1 MVCET
6 TSTATSRFNRL
17 GMAFM
22 AGLAGLCMHLGMAV
36 AQEAQAVPGTIV
48 TMTPPEGF
56 ALASDFAGFANAEKQ
71 GSFLVA
77 EFPPEAA
84 AQLSGLFLDQETA
97 AAQFATKGI
106 TIESREEF
114 DNADGETI
122 PLLRGT
128 QEANGVTLDKW
139 MALYAGPKIVMI
151 TFQIPQDNAL
161 DDEAMKAAFGS
172 VKLGGI
178 EGAEGDPR
186 LAELPYSL
194 NVVEPFRLA
203 SVTDGTGALLTVGDK
218 DVDPEAT
225 QPQIIVTYTETNAP
239 KSELKRIAEVVLNA
253 IGDNVAIESQEEEMF
268 AGLDGLAT
276 KGTLEENGVKKGFAH
291 WVAYTEAGAPIQ
303 VLGTAAEDKYAELSE
318 AIEEIAGSV
327 EMNE

>member
-1 MVCET
+1 MIPET
-6 TSTATSRFNRL
+6 KSAASLRLNHLAATLL
-17 GMAFM
+17 G
-22 AGLAGLCMHLGMAV
+22 GLAGLCLHWGLAF

-56 ALASDFAGFANAEKQ
+56 VVASDFAGFASVEKQ

-84 AQLSGLFLDQETA
+84 AQLGGLFLDQEA
-97 AAQFATKGI
+97 ATAQFATKGI
-106 TIESREEF
+106 TIQSKEEF
-114 DNADGETI
+114 DNADGEAI

-151 TFQIPQDNAL
+151 TFQIPQDKAL
-161 DDEAMKAAFGS
+161 DEDVMKAAFGS

-194 NVVEPFRLA
+194 GVVEPFRLA
-203 SVTDGTGALLTVGDK
+203 SVTNGTGALLTVGEK

-225 QPQIIVTYTETNAP
+225 QPQIIVTYTETSAP

-253 IGDNVAIESQEEEMF
+253 IGDIYRSRRSDP
-268 AGLDGLAT
+268 GLGHRRAR
-276 KGTLEENGVKKGFAH
+276 K
-291 WVAYTEAGAPIQ
+291 IRR
-303 VLGTAAEDKYAELSE
+303 AERRDQ
-318 AIEEIAGSV
+318 
-327 EMNE
+327 